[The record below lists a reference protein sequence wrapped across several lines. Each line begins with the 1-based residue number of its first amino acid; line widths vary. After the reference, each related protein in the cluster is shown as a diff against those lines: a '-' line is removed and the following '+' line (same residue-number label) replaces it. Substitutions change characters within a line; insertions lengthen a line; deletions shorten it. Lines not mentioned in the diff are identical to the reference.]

1 MKFHVYIIYSKKKC
15 SFYKGQ
21 TSNITERIKRHNNG
35 YEKATKTGVPW
46 LLIWK
51 MEKESRSEALILEK
65 KLKNLSVKRTLEF
78 ILKYN
83 QGIPSSDVLL
93 MIQKLSEC

>member
-1 MKFHVYIIYSKKKC
+1 M
-15 SFYKGQ
+15 
-21 TSNITERIKRHNNG
+21 KRHNNG

-83 QGIPSSDVLL
+83 HGIPSSDVLL